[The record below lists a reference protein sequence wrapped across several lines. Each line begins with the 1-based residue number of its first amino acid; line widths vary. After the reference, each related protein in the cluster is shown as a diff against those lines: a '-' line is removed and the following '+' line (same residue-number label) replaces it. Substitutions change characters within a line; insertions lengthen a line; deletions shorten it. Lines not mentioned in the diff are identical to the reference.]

1 MKQLLKLTG
10 CLAVAGLFVS
20 CQSVQQEA
28 NYQVIPLPQ
37 EIVVEQG
44 IPFILKSGVKILYP
58 EGNEKM
64 QRNAKFLADYLKT
77 ATGEDFTIEAGTE
90 GKNVIILA
98 LGTENENPEAYQLKV
113 AGDGVTI
120 TGSTEAGV
128 FYGIQSLRKSLPIAV
143 GANIA
148 LPAVEIKDAPR
159 FGYRGAHFDTSRHFF
174 TVDEIKTYI
183 DMQALHNMNRLH
195 WHITDDQGWRLP
207 IAKYPRLTT
216 VGGTRAQSPVIG
228 NRNKGDG
235 IPYSGHYTADE
246 IRDVVRYARDRGI
259 TVIPEVEMPGHASA
273 AIAAYPE
280 LGNTDIPGYAP
291 RVQETWGVHSYTF
304 SPTEKTFRFLEDVI
318 DEICALFPDS
328 PYIHIGGDEAPKNQW
343 KQSPTAQR
351 VMKDNGLANEHELQS
366 YFIRRVEKM
375 INSRGKRLIGWDEIQ
390 EGGLS
395 PTATMMVW
403 RSQMPHIAAQTLARG
418 NDIVMT
424 PNSHLYFDY
433 DQGPGK
439 PAAPEYE
446 TINNNQLTW
455 QHVYGLEPVPQGTPR
470 EREKQVLGCQ
480 ANIWT
485 EYIPNLPKWEYHV
498 FPRALALAEV
508 AWTPQELKNEKDFRK
523 RLDRQLPFLDAR
535 GVNYKRPD
543 NGAPAQPEAVIT
555 RERR

>member
-1 MKQLLKLTG
+1 MKSILLAAAFLGSLCWAGTNPYNIIPEPVNVTTTSGTTKNLKIIHEQK
-10 CLAVAGLFVS
+10 VAGLGN
-20 CQSVQQEA
+20 EGYA
-28 NYQVIPLPQ
+28 MKLTPGG
-37 EIVVEQG
+37 VELRYTTPNGKAMAMATLFQ
-44 IPFILKSGVKILYP
+44 LQDQLSDTP
-58 EGNEKM
+58 EGLPCGSI
-64 QRNAKFLADYLKT
+64 QDSP
-77 ATGEDFTIEAGTE
+77 DFGWRGMMVDVGRYHYPMKEIYNFVDAMHYYKYNVLHLHLTE
-90 GKNVIILA
+90 
-98 LGTENENPEAYQLKV
+98 
-113 AGDGVTI
+113 
-120 TGSTEAGV
+120 
-128 FYGIQSLRKSLPIAV
+128 
-143 GANIA
+143 
-148 LPAVEIKDAPR
+148 
-159 FGYRGAHFDTSRHFF
+159 
-174 TVDEIKTYI
+174 
-183 DMQALHNMNRLH
+183 
-195 WHITDDQGWRLP
+195 DQGWRLP
-207 IAKYPRLTT
+207 VPGYDKLRT
-216 VGGTRAQSPVIG
+216 IG
-228 NRNKGDG
+228 AVRPSAPENQNNSLLANEGM
-235 IPYSGHYTADE
+235 YTKKELQDLVA
-246 IRDVVRYARDRGI
+246 YCKARGI
-259 TVIPEVEMPGHASA
+259 QVLPEVEMPGHASA

-343 KQSPTAQR
+343 KQSPSAQR
-351 VMKDNGLANEHELQS
+351 IMKDNGLANEHELQS

-375 INSRGKRLIGWDEIQ
+375 INNRGKRLIGWDEIQ

>member
-1 MKQLLKLTG
+1 MKSILLAAAFLGSLCWAGTNPYNIIPEPVNVTTTSGTTKNLKIIHEQK
-10 CLAVAGLFVS
+10 VAGLGN
-20 CQSVQQEA
+20 EGYA
-28 NYQVIPLPQ
+28 MKLTPGG
-37 EIVVEQG
+37 VELRYTTPNGKAMAMATLFQ
-44 IPFILKSGVKILYP
+44 LQDQLSDTP
-58 EGNEKM
+58 EGLPCGSI
-64 QRNAKFLADYLKT
+64 QDSP
-77 ATGEDFTIEAGTE
+77 DFGWRGMMVDVGRYHYPMKEIYNFVDAMHYYKYNVLHLHLTE
-90 GKNVIILA
+90 
-98 LGTENENPEAYQLKV
+98 
-113 AGDGVTI
+113 
-120 TGSTEAGV
+120 
-128 FYGIQSLRKSLPIAV
+128 
-143 GANIA
+143 
-148 LPAVEIKDAPR
+148 
-159 FGYRGAHFDTSRHFF
+159 
-174 TVDEIKTYI
+174 
-183 DMQALHNMNRLH
+183 
-195 WHITDDQGWRLP
+195 DQGWRLP
-207 IAKYPRLTT
+207 VPGYDKLRT
-216 VGGTRAQSPVIG
+216 IG
-228 NRNKGDG
+228 AVRPSAPENQNNSLLANEGM
-235 IPYSGHYTADE
+235 YTKKELQDLVA
-246 IRDVVRYARDRGI
+246 YCKARGI
-259 TVIPEVEMPGHASA
+259 QVLPEVEMPGHASA

-291 RVQETWGVHSYTF
+291 KVQETWGVHSYTF

-375 INSRGKRLIGWDEIQ
+375 INNRGKRLIGWDEIQ

-523 RLDRQLPFLDAR
+523 RLDRQLPFLDAHN
-535 GVNYKRPD
+535 VNYKRPD

>member
-1 MKQLLKLTG
+1 M
-10 CLAVAGLFVS
+10 AGLMVDS
-20 CQSVQQEA
+20 CRHMMPVRDIKKVLDLMER
-28 NYQVIPLPQ
+28 Y
-37 EIVVEQG
+37 
-44 IPFILKSGVKILYP
+44 
-58 EGNEKM
+58 
-64 QRNAKFLADYLKT
+64 KFNT
-77 ATGEDFTIEAGTE
+77 
-90 GKNVIILA
+90 
-98 LGTENENPEAYQLKV
+98 
-113 AGDGVTI
+113 
-120 TGSTEAGV
+120 
-128 FYGIQSLRKSLPIAV
+128 
-143 GANIA
+143 
-148 LPAVEIKDAPR
+148 
-159 FGYRGAHFDTSRHFF
+159 
-174 TVDEIKTYI
+174 
-183 DMQALHNMNRLH
+183 LH
-195 WHITDDQGWRLP
+195 WHLTDDQGWRLP

-216 VGGTRAQSPVIG
+216 VGGARAQSPVIG

-280 LGNTDIPGYAP
+280 LGNTDIPGYEP

-351 VMKDNGLANEHELQS
+351 IMKDNGLANEHELQS

-375 INSRGKRLIGWDEIQ
+375 INNRGKRLIGWDEIQ

-455 QHVYGLEPVPQGTPR
+455 QHVYRLEPVPQGTPR

>member
-1 MKQLLKLTG
+1 MARPLPILGGILLSFSPPAEATAQYSIIPEPSRTELRQETAKTLQLLSDQEVPTLGTDAYRLTVTPQG
-10 CLAVAGLFVS
+10 AHLASGGREGRIYGLATLRQLRDQLAG
-20 CQSVQQEA
+20 QPE
-28 NYQVIPLPQ
+28 
-37 EIVVEQG
+37 G
-44 IPFILKSGVKILYP
+44 IPCGVITDKPRYPWRGLMVDPARFFIPTADLK
-58 EGNEKM
+58 
-64 QRNAKFLADYLKT
+64 KFVDMM
-77 ATGEDFTIEAGTE
+77 
-90 GKNVIILA
+90 
-98 LGTENENPEAYQLKV
+98 AYYKFNKLQIHL
-113 AGDGVTI
+113 
-120 TGSTEAGV
+120 
-128 FYGIQSLRKSLPIAV
+128 
-143 GANIA
+143 
-148 LPAVEIKDAPR
+148 
-159 FGYRGAHFDTSRHFF
+159 
-174 TVDEIKTYI
+174 
-183 DMQALHNMNRLH
+183 
-195 WHITDDQGWRLP
+195 TDDQGWRLP

-216 VGGTRAQSPVIG
+216 VGGARAQSPIIG

-375 INSRGKRLIGWDEIQ
+375 INNRGKRLIGWDEIQ

-523 RLDRQLPFLDAR
+523 RLDHQLPFLDAR

>member
-1 MKQLLKLTG
+1 
-10 CLAVAGLFVS
+10 
-20 CQSVQQEA
+20 
-28 NYQVIPLPQ
+28 
-37 EIVVEQG
+37 
-44 IPFILKSGVKILYP
+44 
-58 EGNEKM
+58 
-64 QRNAKFLADYLKT
+64 
-77 ATGEDFTIEAGTE
+77 
-90 GKNVIILA
+90 
-98 LGTENENPEAYQLKV
+98 
-113 AGDGVTI
+113 
-120 TGSTEAGV
+120 
-128 FYGIQSLRKSLPIAV
+128 
-143 GANIA
+143 
-148 LPAVEIKDAPR
+148 
-159 FGYRGAHFDTSRHFF
+159 
-174 TVDEIKTYI
+174 
-183 DMQALHNMNRLH
+183 
-195 WHITDDQGWRLP
+195 
-207 IAKYPRLTT
+207 
-216 VGGTRAQSPVIG
+216 
-228 NRNKGDG
+228 
-235 IPYSGHYTADE
+235 
-246 IRDVVRYARDRGI
+246 
-259 TVIPEVEMPGHASA
+259 MPGHASA

-343 KQSPTAQR
+343 KQSPSAQR
-351 VMKDNGLANEHELQS
+351 IMKDNGLANEHELQS

-375 INSRGKRLIGWDEIQ
+375 INNRGKRLIGWDEIQ

>member
-1 MKQLLKLTG
+1 MISKCTFS
-10 CLAVAGLFVS
+10 ATVFSLFSLCWGAPSAPVL
-20 CQSVQQEA
+20 EA
-28 NYQVIPLPQ
+28 PHIIPLPAAMRVQ
-37 EIVVEQG
+37 
-44 IPFILKSGVKILYP
+44 
-58 EGNEKM
+58 
-64 QRNAKFLADYLKT
+64 
-77 ATGEDFTIEAGTE
+77 TGESGFSLKNGVRLPEKNPLSRQAERIFRDNGINTALVKNNADIIFTEDASLGRE
-90 GKNVIILA
+90 GYRLA
-98 LGTENENPEAYQLKV
+98 
-113 AGDGVTI
+113 VTPDSI
-120 TGSTEAGV
+120 SIASGSVNGAL
-128 FYGIQSLRKSLPIAV
+128 YALQSLVQSIAADKN
-143 GANIA
+143 GAPA
-148 LPAVEIKDAPR
+148 LPRMDVKDQPR
-159 FGYRGAHFDTSRHFF
+159 FSWRGLMVDSCRHMMP
-174 TVDEIKTYI
+174 VRDIKKVLDLMERYKFNT
-183 DMQALHNMNRLH
+183 LH
-195 WHITDDQGWRLP
+195 WHLTDDQGWRLP

-216 VGGTRAQSPVIG
+216 VGGARAQSPVIG

-375 INSRGKRLIGWDEIQ
+375 INNRGKRLIGWDEIQ

-523 RLDRQLPFLDAR
+523 RLDRHLPFLDAR